1 MLGSRRGRHAR
12 TVLARAQR
20 VGPTG
25 LLVEEATVMQPLA
38 RHRGIS
44 VLAPARMRLADAVQG
59 G

>member
-1 MLGSRRGRHAR
+1 
-12 TVLARAQR
+12 
-20 VGPTG
+20 